1 MVSLGTYSAYFTL
14 RISNYEIYM
23 QERLSPLNVQN
34 GKSIYTAASN
44 DWAVM
49 GLDGNKETQQ
59 EFETKY
65 VFTSA
70 VYTLKLR

>member
-1 MVSLGTYSAYFTL
+1 VVRHAVRQECHCNTNIQILAMVSLGTYSAYFTL

-44 DWAVM
+44 D
-49 GLDGNKETQQ
+49 
-59 EFETKY
+59 
-65 VFTSA
+65 
-70 VYTLKLR
+70 

>member
-1 MVSLGTYSAYFTL
+1 
-14 RISNYEIYM
+14 
-23 QERLSPLNVQN
+23 
-34 GKSIYTAASN
+34 
-44 DWAVM
+44 M
-49 GLDGNKETQQ
+49 GLDGKKETQQ